1 MARRPAYAQPARV
14 FYIGWL
20 AYGRSMVGAQALDAL
35 RAGLRDLGYVEGRN
49 LSLIERWSEP
59 SSEDADRL
67 ALELLR
73 LNPDVIVT
81 TSAAVLSVMRAG
93 ATTPVVFAFSGDPV
107 VAKIVDNVAR
117 PGRNYTGMSFLS
129 LELAAKR
136 IELIKEVLPGLKRA
150 GVIANPQHPGRQAE
164 LSAALEAATKLGIA
178 VDYFEARTLPE
189 LDAGLAAIAKARCE
203 AIVVFP
209 DARTMSFTEQIAGFS
224 LKNRMPA
231 ISGWTY
237 FAENGNLMS
246 YGPQFDVSFRHL
258 ATYIDKILRGAKPAD
273 LPVELPTVFEL
284 VINMK
289 TAKALGIKIPN
300 SVLGRANRL
309 VE

>member
-1 MARRPAYAQPARV
+1 VARQPAYAQPARV
-14 FYIGWL
+14 FHIGWL
-20 AYGRSMVGAQALDAL
+20 AYGRSMVGAHALDAL

-59 SSEDADRL
+59 SPEDADRM
-67 ALELLR
+67 ALELVR

-129 LELAAKR
+129 LELAAR
-136 IELIKEVLPGLKRA
+136 RMELIKEVLPGLKRA

-164 LSAALEAATKLGIA
+164 LSAALEAAAKLGIA

-289 TAKALGIKIPN
+289 TAKTLGIKIPN